1 MLYTTYF
8 SQLDKLPKEA
18 IKLVVTRY
26 APKDFNI
33 LKYEKLH
40 VVSELGPSKELLNK
54 YNSTKKE
61 YIDWIEFKDKFID
74 EIEIRDDIQHN
85 IKKIIKALSKNIDVY
100 LICYERNYNRCHRT
114 ILAEYICNKLNY
126 EWKEF

>member
-8 SQLDKLPKEA
+8 SQLDKLPKNA

-40 VVSELGPSKELLNK
+40 VVSQLGPSKELLNK
-54 YNSTKKE
+54 YNSTQKGYEDWMNFKE
-61 YIDWIEFKDKFID
+61 EFLK
-74 EIEIRDDIQHN
+74 EIETREELQYN
-85 IKKIIKALSKNIDVY
+85 INKIINGLKRNIDVY

-114 ILAEYICNKLNY
+114 ILAEYICNKLKCD
-126 EWKEF
+126 WKEF

>member
-8 SQLDKLPKEA
+8 SQLDKIPQNA

-26 APKDFNI
+26 APRDFNV

-40 VVSELGPSKELLNK
+40 IVSELGPSSTLLKQYNATNK
-54 YNSTKKE
+54 QYN
-61 YIDWIEFKDKFID
+61 DWIEFKTLFMNEID
-74 EIEIRDDIQHN
+74 SREDIQYN
-85 IKKIIKALSKNIDVY
+85 INKIIKAISKGLDVY

-114 ILAEYICNKLNY
+114 ILAEYISSQLGC

>member
-8 SQLDKLPKEA
+8 SQLDKIPQNA

-26 APKDFNI
+26 APRDFNM

-40 VVSELGPSKELLNK
+40 IVSDLGPSPMLLK
-54 YNSTKKE
+54 QYNSTDKQ
-61 YIDWIEFKDKFID
+61 YNDWIEFKTSFMN
-74 EIEIRDDIQHN
+74 EINSRDDIQHN
-85 IKKIIKALSKNIDVY
+85 INKIIKAITKGLDVY

-114 ILAEYICNKLNY
+114 ILAEYISNKTGY

>member
-8 SQLDKLPKEA
+8 SQLDKIPQNA

-26 APKDFNI
+26 APRDFNM

-40 VVSELGPSKELLNK
+40 IVSDLGPSPMLLK
-54 YNSTKKE
+54 QYNSTDKQ
-61 YIDWIEFKDKFID
+61 YNDWIEFKTSFIN
-74 EIEIRDDIQHN
+74 EINSRDDIQHN
-85 IKKIIKALSKNIDVY
+85 INKIIKAITKGLDVY

-114 ILAEYICNKLNY
+114 ILAEYISNKTGY

>member
-8 SQLDKLPKEA
+8 SQLGKIPQNA

-26 APKDFNI
+26 APRDFNI

-40 VVSELGPSKELLNK
+40 MVAELGPSPELLK
-54 YNSTKKE
+54 QYNSTNKQYE
-61 YIDWIEFKDKFID
+61 DWIEFKTSFIN
-74 EIEIRDDIQHN
+74 EIEAREDIKYN
-85 IKKIIKALSKNIDVY
+85 INKIIKAISKGLDVY
-100 LICYERNYNRCHRT
+100 LVCYERNYNRCHRT
-114 ILAEYICNKLNY
+114 ILAEYISNKLGC